1 LDIRIFPDA
10 GHAFQNSNKLPYP
23 ADDTAEAWKLT
34 TAFLEKY
41 LNE

>member
-1 LDIRIFPDA
+1 M
-10 GHAFQNSNKLPYP
+10 AFENPNNKSYR

-41 LNE
+41 LKK